1 MRVRIFIEGMIFSV
15 MGLLGLYEGIR
26 LARVRASQSTVIQDS
41 LGSDGYMIMIGLA
54 LIIVGVSHIIINY
67 KKNIDTEKKMVSKDH
82 KDTLIVIFDI
92 FVSLIVYVLL
102 MNYIGYLV
110 GSLIFF
116 LLILK
121 IFRFKWSLNVILSV
135 FFSIIF
141 YMLFGYVLKMPFPKG
156 ILF

>member
-92 FVSLIVYVLL
+92 FISLIVYVLL

>member
-67 KKNIDTEKKMVSKDH
+67 KKNIDTGKKMVSKDH

-121 IFRFKWSLNVILSV
+121 IFKFKWSLNVILSV

-156 ILF
+156 MLF